1 MSQTSYSASPA
12 AHFAGQL
19 ANSMNIGCESM
30 INGSGGDLPFG
41 IAVVRTSTYNV
52 FDTVQSA
59 DDVVTGVLVHTH
71 ARKPS
76 GLTGTNGVEDTGQ
89 ASVVNL
95 GDVYVLPE
103 QTVAVGDPVFVR
115 FSAGVGE
122 QLGAFRKDADTSDA
136 RELVGAE
143 WVQGGSSTVP
153 AILRLRL
160 SMPASATDSVT
171 LNLAHAENTNA
182 GDQKNFVYVVPAGRS
197 FILDEAWYYNETGLA
212 ANASNNAVISVKKAT
227 TIMAS
232 IDTDSDNV
240 GSQSISAGTPTEMD
254 YQSEAV
260 RTATA
265 GTAIYFHVTE
275 SGTTTVPA
283 GSVVITGRL
292 L

>member
-19 ANSMNIGCESM
+19 ANSMNVGCESM
-30 INGSGGDLPFG
+30 INGSGDDQPFG

-59 DDVVTGVLVHTH
+59 DDVVAGVLVHTH

-76 GLTGTNGVEDTGQ
+76 GLTGTNGVEDTGN
-89 ASVVNL
+89 ANVINF

-103 QTVAVGDPVFVR
+103 QTVVIGDPVFVR

-122 QLGAFRKDADTSDA
+122 QLGAFRKDADTADA

-143 WVQGGSSTVP
+143 WVKGGTTTSP

-171 LNLAHAENTNA
+171 LNLAHAQNTNA
-182 GDQKNFVYVVPAGRS
+182 GDQSNFMYVVPAGRS
-197 FILDEAWYYNETGLA
+197 FILDEAWYYNATGLVA
-212 ANASNNAVISVKKAT
+212 DNDNFATISVKKT
-227 TIMAS
+227 TTVMAS
-232 IDTDSDNV
+232 LLTDAD
-240 GSQSISAGTPTEMD
+240 GGGATISAATATEMTNA
-254 YQSEAV
+254 SEAA
-260 RTATA
+260 RTASA
-265 GTAIYFHVTE
+265 GEVITFHVAE

-283 GSVVITGRL
+283 GSVVVTGRL